1 MQQTLKPK
9 TKISCNVNDAPRK
22 ENKHFSDGNSYHT
35 AVESILAETK

>member
-22 ENKHFSDGNSYHT
+22 ENKHFSDVDSYHT
-35 AVESILAETK
+35 AVESLLAETK